1 MYIENTYWKDTY
13 IVYTYMYIDFLCMYE
28 CRYMCMYELD
38 SLCIYVFIHVKFIY
52 DCNIWLYYQL
62 TTVTDT
68 YFRFL
73 EENVVGMSHQWWK
86 NKPKSPWQLRWA
98 WVALSLLELIATK
111 LQTLNFKR
119 QTLTKFHFTLF
130 GGQ

>member
-1 MYIENTYWKDTY
+1 
-13 IVYTYMYIDFLCMYE
+13 MYE
-28 CRYMCMYELD
+28 FD

-73 EENVVGMSHQWWK
+73 EENVVGMGLGWSRVDWDWMVGLG
-86 NKPKSPWQLRWA
+86 W
-98 WVALSLLELIATK
+98 
-111 LQTLNFKR
+111 F
-119 QTLTKFHFTLF
+119 LTEYIVNPSFN
-130 GGQ
+130 GD

>member
-1 MYIENTYWKDTY
+1 
-13 IVYTYMYIDFLCMYE
+13 MYE
-28 CRYMCMYELD
+28 FD

-73 EENVVGMSHQWWK
+73 EENVVGMRAPTSNTAFSVRLFVSK
-86 NKPKSPWQLRWA
+86 LGQLSQN
-98 WVALSLLELIATK
+98 LK
-111 LQTLNFKR
+111 YHLNGVEVIV
-119 QTLTKFHFTLF
+119 TVYV
-130 GGQ
+130 

>member
-1 MYIENTYWKDTY
+1 
-13 IVYTYMYIDFLCMYE
+13 MYE
-28 CRYMCMYELD
+28 FD

-73 EENVVGMSHQWWK
+73 EENVVGMGLNCPHQ
-86 NKPKSPWQLRWA
+86 SG
-98 WVALSLLELIATK
+98 SLMFLTGGWIK
-111 LQTLNFKR
+111 CINFIY
-119 QTLTKFHFTLF
+119 
-130 GGQ
+130 

>member
-1 MYIENTYWKDTY
+1 
-13 IVYTYMYIDFLCMYE
+13 MYE
-28 CRYMCMYELD
+28 FD

-73 EENVVGMSHQWWK
+73 EENVVGMGNIRLVNNLFLVSF
-86 NKPKSPWQLRWA
+86 LTT
-98 WVALSLLELIATK
+98 LSSL
-111 LQTLNFKR
+111 
-119 QTLTKFHFTLF
+119 
-130 GGQ
+130 

>member
-1 MYIENTYWKDTY
+1 
-13 IVYTYMYIDFLCMYE
+13 MYE
-28 CRYMCMYELD
+28 FD

-73 EENVVGMSHQWWK
+73 DENIDYMVNMW
-86 NKPKSPWQLRWA
+86 SPQSKILDLPMCGGSGLADFPLRK
-98 WVALSLLELIATK
+98 T
-111 LQTLNFKR
+111 
-119 QTLTKFHFTLF
+119 
-130 GGQ
+130 

>member
-1 MYIENTYWKDTY
+1 
-13 IVYTYMYIDFLCMYE
+13 MYE
-28 CRYMCMYELD
+28 FD

-73 EENVVGMSHQWWK
+73 EENVVGM
-86 NKPKSPWQLRWA
+86 
-98 WVALSLLELIATK
+98 
-111 LQTLNFKR
+111 
-119 QTLTKFHFTLF
+119 
-130 GGQ
+130 G

>member
-1 MYIENTYWKDTY
+1 
-13 IVYTYMYIDFLCMYE
+13 MYE
-28 CRYMCMYELD
+28 FD

-73 EENVVGMSHQWWK
+73 EENVVGMDEIRWSVVGWV
-86 NKPKSPWQLRWA
+86 PKILYR
-98 WVALSLLELIATK
+98 
-111 LQTLNFKR
+111 
-119 QTLTKFHFTLF
+119 
-130 GGQ
+130 

>member
-1 MYIENTYWKDTY
+1 
-13 IVYTYMYIDFLCMYE
+13 MYE
-28 CRYMCMYELD
+28 FD

-73 EENVVGMSHQWWK
+73 DENIDYM
-86 NKPKSPWQLRWA
+86 RWPG
-98 WVALSLLELIATK
+98 WLLVA
-111 LQTLNFKR
+111 
-119 QTLTKFHFTLF
+119 
-130 GGQ
+130 